1 MTSLPLRFTALAL
14 IAASVILSSC
24 GSSPAVKFYTL
35 SPQTAA
41 GTVSSNLAIKIGPAD
56 FPRALDRSQIVTRLS
71 STQQDVNQFNVW
83 SAPLES
89 QFLNVLGDNLGT
101 TLGTYKIVVY
111 PNESAMPIDY
121 QVLLDVVQFDGET
134 GGSVTLRMRWVIA
147 STDGSEVQSGFFSK
161 DQPTN
166 GAGYDALVAA
176 HSELIAALAL
186 SLGSSLQKLPEGH
199 VQTE

>member
-1 MTSLPLRFTALAL
+1 MNNLPRSLTVLAL
-14 IAASVILSSC
+14 ITASAVLSSC

-35 SPQTAA
+35 SPQVVA
-41 GTVSSNLAIKIGPAD
+41 GTASSNLSIKIGPTD

-83 SAPLES
+83 SAPLEN

-101 TLGTYKIVVY
+101 ALGTYKIAVY
-111 PNESAMPIDY
+111 PNESPMPIDY

-134 GGSVTLRMRWVIA
+134 DDSVTLRARWVIA
-147 STDGSEVQSGFFSK
+147 STDGSEVASGFFSEV
-161 DQPTN
+161 QATN

-176 HSELIAALAL
+176 HSELIAALARSLASRFETL
-186 SLGSSLQKLPEGH
+186 SAG
-199 VQTE
+199 QTH

>member
-1 MTSLPLRFTALAL
+1 MTSLPLKFAVLAL
-14 IAASVILSSC
+14 TAAVAVLSGC

-35 SPQTAA
+35 SPQATAA
-41 GTVSSNLAIKIGPAD
+41 AAPSNLAIKIGPAD

-101 TLGTYKIVVY
+101 ALGTYKIVVY
-111 PNESAMPIDY
+111 PNESAMPMNY
-121 QVLLDVVQFDGET
+121 QILLDVVQFDGET
-134 GGSVTLRMRWVIA
+134 GVSVTLRTRWVIA
-147 STDGSEVQSGFFSK
+147 SPDGSEVHSGFFSE

-176 HSELIAALAL
+176 HSELITALAL
-186 SLGSSLQKLPEGH
+186 SLASRLEKLPAPNAPAE
-199 VQTE
+199 

>member
-1 MTSLPLRFTALAL
+1 VTSLPLRFTVLAL
-14 IAASVILSSC
+14 IAASAVLSSC

-35 SPQTAA
+35 SPQAIA
-41 GTVSSNLAIKIGPAD
+41 GTASSNLAIKIGPTD

-101 TLGTYKIVVY
+101 ALGTYKIVVY

-134 GGSVTLRMRWVIA
+134 DGSVTLRTRWVIA
-147 STDGSEVQSGFFSK
+147 STDGSEVASGFFSQ
-161 DQPTN
+161 DQPTS

-176 HSELIAALAL
+176 HSELIAALARSLASRFEQL
-186 SLGSSLQKLPEGH
+186 SAANRPD
-199 VQTE
+199 